1 MLFLPLRLLLASS
14 SRPKMASLAKA
25 VVRFLKLATS
35 EPRLLFITCSMGCNL
50 GGVANGGGGMLF
62 AAMQDLLPSELVV
75 SFPLPPL
82 DVHPL
87 VSTPVDLD
95 AP

>member
-1 MLFLPLRLLLASS
+1 MLFLPLRLHLASS

-25 VVRFLKLATS
+25 VVRFLKLAMS
-35 EPRLLFITCSMGCNL
+35 EPGLLFITCSIGCNL
-50 GGVANGGGGMLF
+50 GGVANGDGGMLF
-62 AAMQDLLPSELVV
+62 TGTQDWLPSEPVV

-82 DVHPL
+82 DVQPHI
-87 VSTPVDLD
+87 STPVDLD